1 MATDNVSARGIL
13 KSIDWITILLF
24 LVIII
29 LGWFSV
35 LGATYIFGDTI
46 SIDFS
51 SRAGKQLLWIGLAL
65 IWGILAPSHR

>member
-35 LGATYIFGDTI
+35 LGATYIFGDTR
-46 SIDFS
+46 SFS
-51 SRAGKQLLWIGLAL
+51 SMTGYTTPSP
-65 IWGILAPSHR
+65 ILSTPS